1 MLGTQSPSVPTH
13 KGALVACV
21 VPQPGCTSQAP
32 VRKSLRMPSS
42 PRQLQQVT
50 RVSPAPGLSPD
61 GAPAPVAAAPRG
73 PGRTFAAGC
82 LFNELCL
89 PRACE
94 GGFCQRCRTWFSVSS
109 L

>member
-1 MLGTQSPSVPTH
+1 MQETQSPSVPTH
-13 KGALVACV
+13 KGALVACAL
-21 VPQPGCTSQAP
+21 PQPGCASRVPA
-32 VRKSLRMPSS
+32 RKSFRMPSG
-42 PRQLQQVT
+42 PRQPHQVT
-50 RVSPAPGLSPD
+50 RVSPTPQLSPD
-61 GAPAPVAAAPRG
+61 VSPAPVAATPRV

-94 GGFCQRCRTWFSVSS
+94 RGFCQRCRTWFSVSS